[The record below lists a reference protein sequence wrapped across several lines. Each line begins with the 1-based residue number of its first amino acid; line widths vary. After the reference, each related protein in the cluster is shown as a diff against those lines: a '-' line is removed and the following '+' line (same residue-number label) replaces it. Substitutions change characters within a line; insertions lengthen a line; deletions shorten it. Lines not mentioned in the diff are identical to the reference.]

1 MFLADILSQSA
12 LVVGTRERDDF
23 LTCLLWSFDIY
34 REMKTKHADS
44 SWLACVT

>member
-1 MFLADILSQSA
+1 MFLAEIYRKPL
-12 LVVGTRERDDF
+12 LWWERDDF

-44 SWLACVT
+44 SWSACVT